1 MNTPGEYNPPINA
14 FYTQIS
20 VPDGINVAVLIGK
33 DGCYFK
39 KMTEKSGA
47 QYIWYDKERNVV
59 EVWGPEYTLPLALH
73 FLKKRFLNFTN
84 ETQNICVESTSVEET
99 VV

>member
-1 MNTPGEYNPPINA
+1 MNTPGEYNPPINT

-20 VPDGINVAVLIGK
+20 VPSGINVAVLIGK

-47 QYIWYDKERNVV
+47 QYIWYDTERNVV
-59 EVWGPEYTLPLALH
+59 EVWGPEYTLSLALH
-73 FLKKRFLNFTN
+73 FLKKRFNQLM
-84 ETQNICVESTSVEET
+84 TQNMCVESTLVDET
-99 VV
+99 AGVV